1 MDNQF
6 NRSKFKSEIFTF
18 FLLELFLLEQNI
30 AILLK
35 QSFLDGKVKSFLN
48 NMENETKVLRLTG
61 QVIENTYKYKLGN

>member
-18 FLLELFLLEQNI
+18 FLLELFSLEQNI

-35 QSFLDGKVKSFLN
+35 QSFLDRKVKRLLN
-48 NMENETKVLRLTG
+48 NMENEMKVLRLTG